1 MLTMGQIIKARRLE
15 LVWTQRDLAIK
26 LGWPVPE
33 IEKQGSP
40 RLSNYENDTRS
51 LKTSDLNAIS
61 KVLGVSVSYSIGEV
75 ENPLTV
81 PAFSHSI
88 SSAIL

>member
-40 RLSNYENDTRS
+40 RLSNYERR
-51 LKTSDLNAIS
+51 LRKW
-61 KVLGVSVSYSIGEV
+61 V
-75 ENPLTV
+75 EFRP
-81 PAFSHSI
+81 
-88 SSAIL
+88 